1 MRQVQHYVNAV
12 NEYEELRQ
20 HVIHV
25 VQQAREQIFY
35 NQEFQMNT
43 FKDTLETL
51 EDLAQMCGIDTTYDT

>member
-1 MRQVQHYVNAV
+1 MKQVQHYVNAV

>member
-20 HVIHV
+20 HVIHI

>member
-51 EDLAQMCGIDTTYDT
+51 EDLAQMCGINTTYDT

>member
-51 EDLAQMCGIDTTYDT
+51 EDLAQMCGIDTTYDI

>member
-1 MRQVQHYVNAV
+1 MKQVQHYVNAV

-35 NQEFQMNT
+35 GQEFQMNT